1 MLVYMDP
8 LGFLAV
14 EEETF
19 TTLEKYDPHM
29 YFRRLTFTSAESLD
43 KQGSQRV
50 SRYGQ
55 VSVMCLPRPYGSY
68 LHRQVRF

>member
-55 VSVMCLPRPYGSY
+55 VS
-68 LHRQVRF
+68 